1 MRRPTGADLAG
12 RRRVVVADE
21 DHGVVEFI
29 IKTLRTDGFA
39 IFHAYDGLAATE
51 LVLALKECH
60 LLITNTKVNGLP
72 GIELVEILRQQLPH
86 LPILYIANVDRSTPF
101 IEAQLPPDVPIL
113 REPFTADQV
122 LAHVNGLLAKV
133 PEEAAL
139 PAIGG
144 GIPEPTPV
152 ATEPLGPLP

>member
-1 MRRPTGADLAG
+1 MRPPNGADLAG

-21 DHGVVEFI
+21 DASVVEFI
-29 IKTLRTDGFA
+29 IKTLRTDGYA

-72 GIELVEILRQQLPH
+72 GVELVEILRQRLPH
-86 LPILYIANVDRSTPF
+86 LPVIYVANADRSTPF

-122 LAHVNGLLAKV
+122 LAQVNGLLAKV
-133 PEEAAL
+133 PQEVAL
-139 PAIGG
+139 PAVGG
-144 GIPEPTPV
+144 VVAIPTAV
-152 ATEPLGPLP
+152 ATEPLGTLP